1 MPKTLRVFHRTEYR
15 YDRDVSFGPHRLLL
29 RPLGGHDLR
38 VLDSSILVIPHAAL
52 NWHFDTFAN
61 SVAHANFQQDASK
74 LVIESKLL
82 IRRYASVPISPLDPM
97 SNTADTSTDEPEDAM
112 VLAPFMQLQ
121 NPEDIEDLRTWL
133 SAHNRNHLTNGL
145 ELLRSLS
152 DDIHHSFRYSR
163 RDTLGT
169 HSVTTTIRL
178 RRGTCRDFAFFFMEA
193 ARVLGFAARFV
204 TGYLYD
210 PVDDDESDGNGSS
223 ESLSGGGSTHAWA
236 DAFIPGL
243 GWVEFDP
250 TNRVVAGIGLIRVAT
265 TRTPAQAS
273 PIQGTYIG
281 GDAVFLGM
289 DVAVKVTS
297 AEPGATHI

>member
-1 MPKTLRVFHRTEYR
+1 MSKTLRVFHRTEYR

-29 RPLGGHDLR
+29 RPRGGHDLR
-38 VLDSSILVIPHAAL
+38 VLDSSILVIPQAVL

-61 SVAHANFQQDASK
+61 SVAHANFRMDASK

-82 IRRYASVPISPLDPM
+82 IRRYASPPISPLDPM
-97 SNTADTSTDEPEDAM
+97 SNSADTTTDEPEDTA

-121 NPEDIEDLRTWL
+121 NPEDIEDIRTWL
-133 SAHNRNHLTNGL
+133 SAHNRNHLSSDL
-145 ELLRSLS
+145 DLLRSLS
-152 DDIHHSFRYSR
+152 DDINHAFRYSR

-169 HSVTTTIRL
+169 HSITTTIRL

-210 PVDDDESDGNGSS
+210 PVEDAISNADDTS
-223 ESLSGGGSTHAWA
+223 EGLSGGGATHAWA

-250 TNRVVAGIGLIRVAT
+250 TNRIVAGIGLIRVAT